1 MGVETMMIAAVAA
14 SAVASTASAISSAH
28 NNRKSIQAQKDLYE
42 QQRLDQLAD
51 YNERTG
57 IEAQSKQLEN
67 IGVNPASVFAGGSV
81 PSGSMPSVPSV
92 PSAPV
97 LENVGAAATGSI
109 SQMVEAVGSIQGYK
123 ERSARVQKLQ
133 QEYETEKFNT
143 NLAKANSF
151 LTEKYGD
158 ATWYADLMD
167 KQNSAYLKY
176 AQGDLAGAEKLYKDM
191 LFNIAGEEYKM
202 KQEDALQYAQM
213 LQLTRESL
221 SAQIQLS
228 GEKVKTEKS
237 QQTANYASASASS
250 ASARLQNVS
259 ADLQEIERNIQSNP
273 DVAAAKLNSVL
284 SALAKDKQFSDAER
298 SKFESQQRRYDKL
311 NKNDENAAA
320 EWLNYT
326 LWFVKQN
333 LEGLGLLF
341 T

>member
-14 SAVASTASAISSAH
+14 SAVASTASAVSAAH

-92 PSAPV
+92 PSPPQ
-97 LENVGAAATGSI
+97 LENVGAVATGSI
-109 SQMVEAVGSIQGYK
+109 SQMVEAVGNIQGYK
-123 ERSARVQKLQ
+123 ERAARVQKLQ

-143 NLAKANSF
+143 NLAKANAF

-237 QQTANYASASASS
+237 QQTANYASARQQNALARISEIQGDIDAKTKVQKLKSLQQQLIRDNLLS
-250 ASARLQNVS
+250 QSQQKEFAIKMARLQDLMDARDFDGSIGFVDDLLQYLKETVS
-259 ADLQEIERNIQSNP
+259 IF
-273 DVAAAKLNSVL
+273 K
-284 SALAKDKQFSDAER
+284 
-298 SKFESQQRRYDKL
+298 
-311 NKNDENAAA
+311 
-320 EWLNYT
+320 
-326 LWFVKQN
+326 
-333 LEGLGLLF
+333 
-341 T
+341 